1 QPAILPV
8 TVTPVPFILVT
19 SPDGG
24 EDWKQGSIHPIKWND
39 NFDDPV
45 RIELYKGGV
54 FHSVIIAS
62 TPSTG
67 SWSWTIP
74 AGMETGTDYKVKISR
89 FGDPSVNDFSNADF
103 TISSSIPVNLVV
115 QNVVIGAGQVVCYDA
130 IQTITVAGGG
140 TNFVVE
146 NNGSATFIAGQNII
160 YLPGTKVEEGGYMLG
175 KITTTNQF
183 CGSVIIPAM
192 VSTGTEDPTPALES
206 TLFRLYPN
214 PTRSAFTL
222 EQSGTRIY
230 DVLKVE
236 IYNMMG
242 ERILTN
248 EIIGQKKHEF
258 LLSTMPVGVYF
269 VRISGGDQVETI
281 KLIKQ

>member
-1 QPAILPV
+1 
-8 TVTPVPFILVT
+8 
-19 SPDGG
+19 
-24 EDWKQGSIHPIKWND
+24 
-39 NFDDPV
+39 
-45 RIELYKGGV
+45 
-54 FHSVIIAS
+54 
-62 TPSTG
+62 
-67 SWSWTIP
+67 
-74 AGMETGTDYKVKISR
+74 
-89 FGDPSVNDFSNADF
+89 
-103 TISSSIPVNLVV
+103 
-115 QNVVIGAGQVVCYDA
+115 
-130 IQTITVAGGG
+130 
-140 TNFVVE
+140 
-146 NNGSATFIAGQNII
+146 
-160 YLPGTKVEEGGYMLG
+160 MLG

-230 DVLKVE
+230 DVVKVE